1 MRIATIVGA
10 RPQFIKA
17 AVLSIAFRETGIEEI
32 LIHTGQH
39 YDYEMSE
46 LFFEQ
51 LGLAPPAHNLGVGS
65 ASHGVQT
72 ARILEGIEEILLAEK
87 FDLLVVYGDTNS
99 TLAGALAA
107 AKLLIPVAHVEAGL
121 RSFNRRMP
129 EEVNR
134 VLTDHVSDL
143 LFAPTETAVTNL
155 IREGI
160 DPAKIHLTGD
170 VMFDAV
176 LRFQPLFAKERERM
190 LASLLLEEQRYFV
203 ATIHRAENT
212 DDRERLDAI
221 TRALETIAEE
231 IGPVVWP
238 VHPRT
243 RAKLASSGQGLA
255 RVQLIDPIGYLEMQ
269 ALLGSA
275 RGALTDS
282 GGLQKEAAFHGVPTI
297 TLRDETEWTE
307 TVEAGANVLVG
318 ASFDRILAAARAAN
332 GRVSPPAG
340 FGRGEAGRTTAQA
353 ILDWAA
359 QRQ

>member
-1 MRIATIVGA
+1 MKIATIVGA

-17 AVLSIAFRETGIEEI
+17 AVLSIAMKEAGLEEVM
-32 LIHTGQH
+32 IHTGQH

-46 LFFEQ
+46 LFFQQ
-51 LGLAPPAHNLGVGS
+51 LGLAPPAYNLGVGS
-65 ASHGVQT
+65 ANHGAQT
-72 ARILEGIEEILLAEK
+72 ARILEGVEQILLAGR
-87 FDLLVVYGDTNS
+87 FDVLLVYGDTNS

-143 LFAPTETAVTNL
+143 LFAPTEGAMANL
-155 IREGI
+155 IGEGI
-160 DPAKIHLTGD
+160 DRAKIHVTGD
-170 VMFDAV
+170 VMLDAV
-176 LRFQPLFAKERERM
+176 IRFEPLFAKQREDVLSTLGVEPRT
-190 LASLLLEEQRYFV
+190 YFV

-212 DDRERLDAI
+212 DDPIRLGAI
-221 TRALETIAEE
+221 TAALETIAVG

-243 RAKLASSGQGLA
+243 RTKLAASGLELNH
-255 RVQLIDPIGYLEMQ
+255 VQLIEPIGYLEMQ
-269 ALLGSA
+269 ALLGEA

-282 GGLQKEAAFHGVPTI
+282 GGLQKEAAFHGLPTI

-307 TVEAGANVLVG
+307 TVEAGVNVLAG
-318 ASFDRILAAARAAN
+318 ADPERIVASARNAS
-332 GRVSPPAG
+332 GRFRPPPG
-340 FGRGEAGRTTAQA
+340 FGRGDAARIIASA
-353 ILDWAA
+353 ILE
-359 QRQ
+359 RIH

>member
-1 MRIATIVGA
+1 MKIATIVGA

-17 AVLSIAFRETGIEEI
+17 AVLSIALREAGIEEV

-51 LGLAPPAHNLGVGS
+51 LCLAPPAHNLGVGS
-65 ASHGVQT
+65 ASHGAQT
-72 ARILEGIEEILLAEK
+72 ARILEGIEAILLSDK

-143 LFAPTETAVTNL
+143 LFAPTETAVANL
-155 IREGI
+155 IREGLE
-160 DPAKIHLTGD
+160 PARIHLTGD

-176 LRFQPLFAKERERM
+176 VRFQPLFAMERERM
-190 LASLLLEEQRYFV
+190 LSSLELEERRYFV

-212 DDRERLDAI
+212 DDPVRLGAI
-221 TRALETIAEE
+221 TGALEAIAEE
-231 IGPVVWP
+231 LGPVVWP

-243 RAKLASSGQGLA
+243 RAKLASSGRDLP
-255 RVQLIDPIGYLEMQ
+255 RVRLIDPIGYLEMQ
-269 ALLGSA
+269 ALLGEA

-307 TVEAGANVLVG
+307 TVEAGVNVLVG
-318 ASFDRILAAARAAN
+318 ADPNRIVAAARAAS

-340 FGRGEAGRTTAQA
+340 FGRGDAGRITADA
-353 ILDWAA
+353 IRDWAGS
-359 QRQ
+359 R